1 VVTFDEQH
9 RSLSLSGSTFIYVG
23 GVVTFVLAEAVIC
36 ATAVGAGPPGL
47 RVTHGVA
54 IRIVSAGALVVVA
67 FIGWLTGS
75 SFLTLGLS
83 AAVLWSVVV

>member
-1 VVTFDEQH
+1 
-9 RSLSLSGSTFIYVG
+9 
-23 GVVTFVLAEAVIC
+23 
-36 ATAVGAGPPGL
+36 
-47 RVTHGVA
+47 VTHGVA

-83 AAVLWSVVV
+83 AAVLWSVVVYDYVRGRRAGIIA